1 MQEVVVSK
9 KIHIASIVGLLVVAG
24 AATIVVAELNDG
36 VDQQINGDFRKAAV
50 AEVHDA
56 QGQVLLRGE
65 FAPVDADDEGEIEL
79 VAPLT
84 AVAAGLAAKG
94 EAEVE
99 YQTDTPAEQEVE
111 LTLSGLAQG
120 TDIIFVIDGQRV
132 ATARA
137 DNRGRISLEL
147 AVRAGA

>member
-1 MQEVVVSK
+1 MTIRNTAAIGGVLAVAV
-9 KIHIASIVGLLVVAG
+9 AVGAIVQAG
-24 AATIVVAELNDG
+24 SSPAI
-36 VDQQINGDFRKAAV
+36 QINGDLKNAAV